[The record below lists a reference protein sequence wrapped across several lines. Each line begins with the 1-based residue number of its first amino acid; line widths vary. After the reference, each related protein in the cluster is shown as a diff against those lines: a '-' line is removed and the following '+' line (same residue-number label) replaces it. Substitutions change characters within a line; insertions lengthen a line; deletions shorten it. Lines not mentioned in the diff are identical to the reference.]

1 MQPWCGRPLGVA
13 AATDQLPSERPGLG
27 ASETGMLL
35 RLALYMKCRNRTLK
49 FEQRFRHIRRRQFV
63 SQLLPSSIARLFGLR
78 QRPVQPRPAYLIVI
92 R

>member
-1 MQPWCGRPLGVA
+1 MA
-13 AATDQLPSERPGLG
+13 APTDQLPSERPGLG

-35 RLALYMKCRNRTLK
+35 RLAFYMKCRDRTLK

-63 SQLLPSSIARLFGLR
+63 SQRLPSSIAGVFGLR
-78 QRPVQPRPAYLIVI
+78 ERPIQPRPAYIIVI